1 MRRLILADIH
11 SNLDALTAVLADSK
25 GQWDEAICC
34 GDVAGYGANPNEVI
48 EWVRSNCAAIVR
60 GNHDRACAALGHTT
74 DFNERAGAAVLWT
87 RQQLTDGNR
96 EWLAALPE
104 GPLCFD
110 DYELA
115 HGSPLDED
123 EYLLVHY
130 EIAPLSEVIMRPVC
144 FIGHTH
150 VQSGWEWSRAGLR
163 QLPRPEIEEPECTIE
178 LNRDHM
184 YLFNPGSV
192 GQPRDHDP
200 RAGYALWDSVERT
213 FRLRRVDYDIEAAQA
228 RILGSGLHPWL
239 ADRLALGR

>member
-11 SNLDALTAVLADSK
+11 SNLDALSAVLADSE

-34 GDVAGYGANPNEVI
+34 GDVAGYGASPNEVI
-48 EWVRSNCAAIVR
+48 EWVRSHCAAIVR
-60 GNHDRACAALGHTT
+60 GNHDRACAAIGQTI

-87 RQQLTDGNR
+87 RENLTSENC
-96 EWLAALPE
+96 EWLRALPV
-104 GPLCFD
+104 GPLLFD

-130 EIAPLSEVIMRPVC
+130 EIAPLSAVIMRPVC

-150 VQSGWEWSRAGLR
+150 VQSGWEWGRGGLR
-163 QLPRPEIEEPECTIE
+163 ELSRPAFEEQEQTIE
-178 LNRDHM
+178 LNPDHM

-200 RAGYALWDSVERT
+200 RAGYALWDTVERT
-213 FRLRRVDYDIEAAQA
+213 LQLRRVAYDIGAAQA
-228 RILGSGLHPWL
+228 RILDCGLHPWL